1 MPVNVRGCASVCATN
16 LPDTIML
23 GWSHDQYAHG
33 IVLDISREME
43 KWPESVPMLIY
54 IRPGETVAYPATT
67 TNNGGTLTWY
77 PDAFATDKKGSTGSA
92 QIAFVTA
99 EDPQN
104 IVGHSKVMR
113 LAVKASIDT
122 STEPEGPIETWLEQ
136 MLQAAATTVTNAEAA
151 EAAAQMAEGHKND
164 AEAAQKAAEA
174 ARDNAQESETAAAQ
188 SAQNADADA
197 NLSKSWA
204 VGSTGTR
211 TGEDTDN
218 SKYYAGRAKA
228 EAEAAADDAD
238 LATQKAQAAARSAAD
253 ADADSTAAEQARA
266 AALLAKG
273 DAEAAKAAAIAAK
286 ETAEQVVNGAIAG
299 IQAEGTAQVSAVN
312 SAGTTQVAS
321 VNAAGTTQVGNVN
334 TAGATQVAAVQ
345 DKGDEVLDSIPQ
357 DYSALVADVSALKSQ
372 IAPEYDATATYI
384 KDSFVRKDGKLYHN
398 TEPITTPEAWTAS
411 HWREVYVGAELTDL
425 SQRADVLEWLARS
438 RGLTP
443 AQLQQIAA
451 SGHADEYFDIG
462 DVIFI
467 PWTDKTPAEPV
478 TYDYPFVVVAFRDCV
493 DANGVTHKNALWIQ
507 ALYATPQAIAF
518 DAPEQVIAD
527 ETTFQ
532 PDTYYYTK
540 EGSDWHQEEVT
551 VGDPIPSGETYW
563 KHYRSGM
570 AGRIRYG
577 SSDYEESAYRQW
589 LNSDGDKDDWW
600 TAQHP
605 SDVAPAQAATVPGW
619 LTGFTEDWLAIF
631 QPVEVKQ
638 AKNTVCDGG
647 ETAVMYDKF
656 FLPSVSEL
664 YGSQSLAAIEGAYW
678 PYWKEATGLPS
689 PTNGSSSNTN
699 DARKIPQVSAPEGS
713 AVHVRLRSASRSYTN
728 LAWTVFSAG
737 YLYSSYAYSAYRALP
752 ACVIFES
759 TNVGA

>member
-1 MPVNVRGCASVCATN
+1 MATN
-16 LPDTIML
+16 EATVKWIDL
-23 GWSHDQYAHG
+23 GAASAYA
-33 IVLDISREME
+33 
-43 KWPESVPMLIY
+43 IY
-54 IRPGETVAYPATT
+54 VE
-67 TNNGGTLTWY
+67 NGGTMTEAEWVEYL
-77 PDAFATDKKGSTGSA
+77 STVSEKSA
-92 QIAFVTA
+92 QAHADAQSAKAF
-99 EDPQN
+99 
-104 IVGHSKVMR
+104 
-113 LAVKASIDT
+113 
-122 STEPEGPIETWLEQ
+122 
-136 MLQAAATTVTNAEAA
+136 AEAA
-151 EAAAQMAEGHKND
+151 EQAK
-164 AEAAQKAAEA
+164 
-174 ARDNAQESETAAAQ
+174 
-188 SAQNADADA
+188 
-197 NLSKSWA
+197 
-204 VGSTGTR
+204 
-211 TGEDTDN
+211 TDVT
-218 SKYYAGRAKA
+218 
-228 EAEAAADDAD
+228 EE
-238 LATQKAQAAARSAAD
+238 
-253 ADADSTAAEQARA
+253 AEQAIADIRTEGQTQITA
-266 AALLAKG
+266 VTNKG
-273 DAEAAKAAAIAAK
+273 TEQVGAVNTAGSTQVTAVQAQGTASKDAV
-286 ETAEQVVNGAIAG
+286 TAEGERQVERVSNQG
-299 IQAEGTAQVSAVN
+299 ILEVQAVTAEGTTQIGLVTAGGTTQIGLVTTE
-312 SAGTTQVAS
+312 GTTQVGL
-321 VNAAGTTQVGNVN
+321 VNTAGTTQVGNVN
-334 TAGATQVAAVQ
+334 T
-345 DKGDEVLDSIPQ
+345 KGQEVLASIPA
-357 DYSALVADVSALKSQ
+357 DYTQLQADIAPNYSNASTYSVGDYVMYGGVLYRCTTAIDTAEEWTAGHWSATDVGNDVSDLKSA

-507 ALYATPQAIAF
+507 ALYATPQTIAF

-527 ETTFQ
+527 EATFQ
-532 PDTYYYTK
+532 ADTYYYTK
-540 EGSDWHQEEVT
+540 DGADWQQEEVT
-551 VGDPIPSGETYW
+551 VGDPIPTSETYW

-577 SSDYEESAYRQW
+577 SNDYGESAYRQW
-589 LNSDGDKDDWW
+589 LNSDEDKGDWW
-600 TAQHP
+600 TAQHA

-656 FLPSVSEL
+656 FLPSISEL

-689 PTNGSSSNTN
+689 PNNGSSSNTN

-713 AVHVRLRSASRSYTN
+713 AVTVRLRSAYRSNSYS
-728 LAWTVFSAG
+728 AWFVYSAG
-737 YLYSSYAYSAYRALP
+737 YLNSSGGAYTAYRALP
-752 ACVIFES
+752 TCVIFES
-759 TNVGA
+759 ANVGA